1 MSRQVCVMG
10 NSHVAALKGGWEEGV
25 ERPRDDIAPTFFGA
39 LSDGMA
45 TLDVVDGEVIPRDEK
60 AAAFFRKISGT
71 GGGVNVADFDAFV
84 LAGMGFFPNP
94 VFNNY
99 RMFAT
104 PSTSHEAAHF
114 VSDAVIA
121 DTLWEGIDS
130 SMMLHC
136 ARLLRRQTDKP
147 IYLVWQAFCSES
159 LFDIEWRAEQM
170 QPILDNGDQAFV
182 RKMMDSVE
190 ARLKAE
196 GFEVLN
202 QPEET
207 MRDGVMTKAEFSRGS
222 VLFRAEAGEAK
233 AHRENDVFHM
243 NSLYGRTCWN
253 RWEI

>member
-1 MSRQVCVMG
+1 MG
-10 NSHVAALKGGWEEGV
+10 NSHVAALKDGWEDGV
-25 ERPRDDIAPTFFGA
+25 VPRKDLTPTFFGA
-39 LSDGMA
+39 LSDGMG
-45 TLDVVDGEVIPRDEK
+45 TLDLVDGEVIPRDAK
-60 AAAFFRKISGT
+60 AAGFFRKISGT
-71 GGGVNVADFDAFV
+71 DGGVRPDDYDAF
-84 LAGMGFFPNP
+84 LLTGMGMFPNP

-99 RMFAT
+99 RKFAT
-104 PSTSHEAAHF
+104 PSTHQPEAAHY

-121 DTLWEGIDS
+121 DTLWEDIDR
-130 SMMLHC
+130 SMMMHC
-136 ARLLRRQTDKP
+136 ARLLRRVTDKP
-147 IYLVWQAFCSES
+147 IHTAWQAFCSES

-170 QPILDNGDQAFV
+170 QPILDNKDQAFV
-182 RKMMDSVE
+182 RLMMDSVE
-190 ARLKAE
+190 ARLEAE

-222 VLFRAEAGEAK
+222 VLFRAESENAK